1 MKRMIKF
8 AVSKPVTICMLVL
21 AILLLGKIS
30 YDQLAVDLLPD
41 LNNPRLFIEL
51 KAGERPPE
59 EIEKQFVKNMES
71 MAIRQSDVTQVSS
84 VIRAG
89 SARITV
95 EYAWKKDMDEAF
107 LDLQKAMNPFA
118 QNKDI
123 TELKITQHDPNQ
135 SPVVLIG
142 LSHRSITDMA
152 ELRKV
157 AESYIR
163 NELIRLEGVADV
175 TLSGDEVST
184 LTIRTDPYKLDAFKL
199 TINDLSS
206 KIEANNQS
214 ISGGRVSEL
223 GLQYI
228 VKSSSLFATERDF
241 ENLIV
246 GYKPVTAETGGTA
259 AAGTSGAAVSSSA
272 DKAPIFLRE
281 VATVSFENARPENIV
296 RIDGERSIGLSVY
309 KEMRFNTVKVVDG
322 VIRRLA
328 VIEQALPGYRFQVI
342 TNQGTFIKN
351 AIGEVKSSAVLGIIL
366 AVVILFVFL
375 RRLGTTLIVSLAIPI
390 SIVATFNLM
399 FFNHLTLNIMT
410 LGGLALGA
418 GMLVDNAIVVI
429 ESIFRNQE
437 KGMTVREAAI
447 TGTSEVAGAVMA
459 STLTTI
465 VVFLPIVY
473 LHGASGELFKD
484 QAWTVTFSLVSSL
497 FVAIGV
503 IPMLYDRI
511 TGRPNPFSRLTRD
524 RKETGGDSAGSPASP
539 RRARGQGI
547 RIAAYSPLLRTLL
560 RRRWGVIGCALLLL
574 VIAGLLV
581 PFIGTEFMPRAGSR
595 AFSAVIKLP
604 EGTPLERTASA
615 VGNLEELMRAVSQD
629 SLCTVY
635 SHIGSG
641 SGSENDIFEGE
652 NTAVMK
658 VILSPSCP
666 VPPEEVMARFVRT
679 TEDTEGL
686 EVTLKQ
692 EENSLSSLLG
702 SEGAP
707 IVVEV
712 KGEELDEI
720 GAVTAEVMERIA
732 GIPGI
737 YNLRSSVED
746 GAPEVTV
753 SVDRT
758 VAGIHNVS
766 VSTVIEQLK
775 QQLGGL
781 ESGKMEYRGEMRDIL
796 IKVPDITLH
805 DLGGL
810 VIRSGEKEFRL
821 QEIATITRSQA
832 PKEIFRRGQNRIGKV
847 TADLGAGYS
856 LDKVADG
863 IRLAVKDID
872 LPADYSITVTGEEEK
887 RQESMNS
894 LMFALVLSVILVYM
908 VLASQFESLLH
919 PFTIL
924 LTIPLAVVG
933 AVLLFFLTGTTI
945 NMMGVIGIVMLV
957 GIAVNN
963 SIILVDRINQLKQS
977 GMELTD
983 AIVESGQQR
992 IRPILMTTLT
1002 TILALLP
1009 MTFGFG
1015 EGASLRSPMAI
1026 AVIGGLVT
1034 STVMSLVVIPCVYDV
1049 FERMKRG
1056 KNGISGGDCPK
1067 IRS

>member
-1 MKRMIKF
+1 MKSIIKF
-8 AVSKPVTICMLVL
+8 AVSNPVTICMLVL

-59 EIEKQFVKNMES
+59 EIEKQFVKNIES

-95 EYAWKKDMDEAF
+95 EYTWKKDMDEAF
-107 LDLQKAMNPFA
+107 LDLQKAMNPYA

-142 LSHRSITDMA
+142 LSHRSIIDMA

-199 TINDLSS
+199 TVNDISS

-223 GLQYI
+223 GLQYL
-228 VKSSSLFATERDF
+228 VKSSSLFATESDF

-246 GYKPVTAETGGTA
+246 GYKAVKAEEGASATAGTA
-259 AAGTSGAAVSSSA
+259 GNTAAGSV
-272 DKAPIFLRE
+272 DKAPIFLKE
-281 VATVSFENARPENIV
+281 VADVRFENARPENIV
-296 RIDGERSIGLSVY
+296 RINGERSIGLSVY
-309 KEMRFNTVKVVDG
+309 KEMRFNTIKVVDG
-322 VIRRLA
+322 VIRQLGM
-328 VIEQALPGYRFQVI
+328 IEQALPGYRFQVI

-351 AIGEVKSSAVLGIIL
+351 AIGEVKNSAVLGIIL
-366 AVVILFVFL
+366 AVIIIFVFL

-447 TGTSEVAGAVMA
+447 TGTSEVAGAVIA

-497 FVAIGV
+497 FVAVLV

-511 TGRPNPFSRLTRD
+511 TGHNITGRRRRRQAQMDADNLNTASGNTSTGVRITAYAPFL
-524 RKETGGDSAGSPASP
+524 
-539 RRARGQGI
+539 RA
-547 RIAAYSPLLRTLL
+547 LLRH
-560 RRRWGVIGCALLLL
+560 RWVVIGCAVGLIAL
-574 VIAGLLV
+574 AGLLV
-581 PFIGTEFMPRAGSR
+581 PFIGTEFMPRAESR
-595 AFSAVIKLP
+595 AFTAVIKLP

-615 VGNLEELMRAVSQD
+615 VGNLETLMHTISQD
-629 SLCTVY
+629 SLCTIY

-658 VILSPSCP
+658 VIFSPSCP
-666 VPPEEVMARFVRT
+666 VPPEVVMEQFVQT
-679 TEDTEGL
+679 TENTEGL
-686 EVTLKQ
+686 EITLKQ

-720 GAVTAEVMERIA
+720 AALTDEVKQRL
-732 GIPGI
+732 GNVRGI
-737 YNLRSSVED
+737 YNIQSSVED
-746 GAPEVTV
+746 GAPEVTI

-758 VAGIHNVS
+758 VAGINNVS

-775 QQLGGL
+775 QQLTGL

-796 IKVPDITLH
+796 IKVPDITLR
-805 DLGGL
+805 DLGAL

-821 QEIATITRSQA
+821 QEIATITHSQA
-832 PKEIFRRGQNRIGKV
+832 PKEIFRRNQNRISKV
-847 TADLGAGYS
+847 TAS
-856 LDKVADG
+856 LDAGHSLDRVAAD

-872 LPADYSITVTGEEEK
+872 LPNNYSITVTGEEEK

-894 LMFALVLSVILVYM
+894 LLFALALSVILVYM

-933 AVLLFFLTGTTI
+933 AILLFFLTGTTI

-963 SIILVDRINQLKQS
+963 SIILVDRINQLIQA
-977 GMELTD
+977 GMPLDD
-983 AIVESGQQR
+983 AIVEAGSQR

-1034 STVMSLVVIPCVYDV
+1034 STVMSLVVIPCVYYV
-1049 FERMKRG
+1049 FENIRFRRK
-1056 KNGISGGDCPK
+1056 SSACPTL
-1067 IRS
+1067 